1 MKTIFS
7 HFFTSRL
14 PEGFFTD
21 ACDIHTHLLPGVD
34 DGFPTQEATLEAL
47 EFLKRQGISKV
58 KMTPHFM
65 KDYPDNTRENI
76 ERKYQEFCEAAK
88 GSSIPTLSLGGEY
101 MLDAAFPQRVEEG
114 LLTIQEEDQLVLV
127 ETSYMMMEP
136 GAREMLYEVML
147 KGYQPIIAHPER
159 YNYANMSLY
168 KRWREKDYLFQ
179 LNLLSL
185 AGAYGPMAKEKAL
198 IMLREGMYD
207 YLGSDFH
214 RMDRFPEMV
223 CSIRLDKK
231 EMEALS
237 RLLENNKTISS

>member
-1 MKTIFS
+1 MKNVFS
-7 HFFTSRL
+7 CFFNSRL
-14 PEGFFTD
+14 PEGFFVD
-21 ACDIHTHLLPGVD
+21 ACDMHTHLLPGVD
-34 DGFPTQEATLEAL
+34 DGFPTNEATLEGL
-47 EFLKRQGISKV
+47 EFLKRKGVSKV

-65 KDYPDNTRENI
+65 KDYPNNTRENI

-101 MLDAAFPQRVEEG
+101 MLDSAFPQRVEEG
-114 LLTIQEEDQLVLV
+114 LLTIREDDKLVLV

-147 KGYQPIIAHPER
+147 RGYQPVIAHPER

-185 AGAYGPMAKEKAL
+185 AGAYGPIAKEKAL
-198 IMLREGMYD
+198 VMLREGMYD
-207 YLGSDFH
+207 FLGSDFH
-214 RMDRFPEMV
+214 RLEGFSDMV
-223 CSIRLDKK
+223 LSIRLNKK
-231 EMEALS
+231 ETDALLK
-237 RLLENNKTISS
+237 LLENNKSIS